1 MSSLCSIVSDVMS
14 DNPAVTS
21 TTDCFLLSP
30 RASACQLVMGI
41 EPNPNRTRTLLI
53 VEPNWTRTLY
63 SAEQNRTS
71 CRYCHF
77 YFSNITCNRDDVGVG
92 KHSTSVLSA
101 TRRSPDPIRPKR
113 RAILSSKLVDKDPVG
128 RPRGGPMFTHAVMT
142 LIILRL
148 WVLLDAKIL
157 CCNECNW

>member
-101 TRRSPDPIRPKR
+101 TRRSPDPNRPTR
-113 RAILSSKLVDKDPVG
+113 QVLTLSDQRGGQFYLQNWSTRTLSVG
-128 RPRGGPMFTHAVMT
+128 REEGRCLPTPWWHWLFYA
-142 LIILRL
+142 
-148 WVLLDAKIL
+148 
-157 CCNECNW
+157 CEFC